1 LRAFL
6 ENIFGHA
13 IAAVRPDAMPLPFPP
28 APKGRLIV
36 VGAGKVAAA
45 MAVATERHY
54 GDKAKGLVIVP
65 DGYDLP
71 TAHIVVVQASHPLP
85 DARGTAAAARILQM
99 AEDAQAGDLVLC
111 LLSGGASALM
121 ALPAPGV
128 SLADKRAATA
138 ALLRSGAAI
147 GEINC
152 VRKHLSAIKGGR
164 LAAAAAP
171 AHVAS
176 LIVSDVVGD
185 DPAVIASGPTVSDPT
200 TCAQALSI
208 LERYGVAVP
217 ENIVAALKDGRLETP
232 SVLPHG
238 EVHVVARPSDAFVAA
253 KNALAAEGF
262 AIVDLGDRR
271 EGEAQ
276 AEAAHQAALVRDI
289 RAGKGA
295 VHAPCAI
302 VSGGELVVTLS
313 GEGRGE
319 GRGGPNTE
327 FALALALALDGVPD
341 VWALAADTD
350 GCDGNAGAAGAVI
363 DPSTLTRAR
372 GVGLDAAMALGAH
385 DSATFFADIG
395 GLLNPGPTY
404 TNVNDFRVILVGAA
418 LRG

>member
-1 LRAFL
+1 
-6 ENIFGHA
+6 
-13 IAAVRPDAMPLPFPP
+13 
-28 APKGRLIV
+28 
-36 VGAGKVAAA
+36 

-54 GDKAKGLVIVP
+54 GEKAKGLVIVP

-128 SLADKRAATA
+128 SLTDKRAATA

-171 AHVAS
+171 ACVAS

-208 LERYGVAVP
+208 LDRYAIAVP
-217 ENIVAALKDGRLETP
+217 EDIVAALKNGSLETP
-232 SVLPHG
+232 SALPRG
-238 EVHVVARPSDAFVAA
+238 DVHVVARPSDAFVAA

-313 GEGRGE
+313 GEGRG
-319 GRGGPNTE
+319 GPNTE

-372 GVGLDAAMALGAH
+372 GAGLDAAMTLGAH